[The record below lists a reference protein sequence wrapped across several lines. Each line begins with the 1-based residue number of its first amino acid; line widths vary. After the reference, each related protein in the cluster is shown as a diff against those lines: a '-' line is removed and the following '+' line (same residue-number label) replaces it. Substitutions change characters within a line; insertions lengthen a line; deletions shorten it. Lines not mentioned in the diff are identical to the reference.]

1 MWWHFR
7 DQRIVTTDL
16 KIVALH
22 IADHSP
28 RFFLPLF
35 SCRCFPAVA
44 RHEFYLIGR
53 PSALNA
59 GSITVP
65 SSVRDS
71 P

>member
-7 DQRIVTTDL
+7 DHC
-16 KIVALH
+16 IVASDWKIAALH
-22 IADHSP
+22 FADYSS
-28 RFFLPLF
+28 RFLAPL
-35 SCRCFPAVA
+35 CGMNV

-65 SSVRDS
+65 SSVRVS